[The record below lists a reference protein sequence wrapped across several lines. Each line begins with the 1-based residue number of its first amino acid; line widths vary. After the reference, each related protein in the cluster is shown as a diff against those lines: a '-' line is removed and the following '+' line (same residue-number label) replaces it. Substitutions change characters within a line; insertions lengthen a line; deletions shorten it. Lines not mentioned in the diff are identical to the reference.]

1 MTRKTK
7 RFIMPFAVCSANHD
21 LKEAHAVGPLG
32 LARQRRFGGC
42 RSRSGARRFIESSA
56 TSHAEETWL
65 GEVGSGHPLSGGE

>member
-1 MTRKTK
+1 
-7 RFIMPFAVCSANHD
+7 MPFAVCSANHD

-42 RSRSGARRFIESSA
+42 RGRSGARRLIESSA
-56 TSHAEETWL
+56 TSHAEETWPGGWL